1 MFLESFIS
9 VRITGESGL
18 ERICNGISV
27 SLFSK
32 FVANSSSIEIATG
45 LMDGKIIEC
54 GIYACSNN
62 RELLLIFIL
71 FNRISSCVSILFRLI
86 FKSNRSSFDIVEF
99 SVEVEFWARTSHTDE
114 NEIFAINNSRIK
126 GANSFTTFFYLAYK
140 R

>member
-9 VRITGESGL
+9 VRIIGESGL

-32 FVANSSSIEIATG
+32 FLANASSIEMATG
-45 LMDGKIIEC
+45 LVDGKIIEC

-86 FKSNRSSFDIVEF
+86 FKSNRSSFDIVGF
-99 SVEVEFWARTSHTDE
+99 LVEVEFWPRIVFTDE
-114 NEIFAINNSRIK
+114 NEIFTIRNS
-126 GANSFTTFFYLAYK
+126 
-140 R
+140 